1 MRLHDPWL
9 LVLLLLVPVVA
20 WLAGGRT
27 LATVRYP
34 ATETLRVAR
43 AAGRARLRWISP
55 LLVADAFGL
64 LVVALARPQLGKAN
78 TRVVTSGID
87 IMLVVDVSGSML
99 AEDFNIDQ
107 KRVNRLTAVRRAVGK
122 FLDGREGDR
131 AGLVLFASKPYLQSP
146 LTLDHGWLQQNL
158 ARARVGMIEDGTAIG
173 SALAAAVGHLDASDA
188 ESKVVVLLTD
198 GVNNTGRVSPLQ
210 AAEAAAALGFKVY
223 TIGAGTKGL
232 APYPAVDVFG
242 NRVFQP
248 VPVEIDEDTLREV
261 SRVTGGLYFRAT
273 DTDSLDAIY
282 AEIDRL
288 EKSEYEG
295 LRFMEYR
302 ELYMWL
308 LVPALLLLALEAVL
322 SETWLRVLP

>member
-1 MRLHDPWL
+1 M
-9 LVLLLLVPVVA
+9 
-20 WLAGGRT
+20 
-27 LATVRYP
+27 
-34 ATETLRVAR
+34 
-43 AAGRARLRWISP
+43 
-55 LLVADAFGL
+55 
-64 LVVALARPQLGKAN
+64 
-78 TRVVTSGID
+78 
-87 IMLVVDVSGSML
+87 
-99 AEDFNIDQ
+99 
-107 KRVNRLTAVRRAVGK
+107 
-122 FLDGREGDR
+122 
-131 AGLVLFASKPYLQSP
+131 
-146 LTLDHGWLQQNL
+146 
-158 ARARVGMIEDGTAIG
+158 
-173 SALAAAVGHLDASDA
+173 
-188 ESKVVVLLTD
+188 ESI
-198 GVNNTGRVSPLQ
+198 TGRVSPLQ